1 MVCFYNMWQTATDS
15 FFCDHGNGKLAR
27 FTTVRRSGEGFEQRG
42 YANLQADT
50 RILKSVTEE
59 RGGEG
64 SWQMD
69 VEKHNDER

>member
-1 MVCFYNMWQTATDS
+1 MKHSEV
-15 FFCDHGNGKLAR
+15 
-27 FTTVRRSGEGFEQRG
+27 GFEQHG